1 MSRIG
6 RILGEP
12 FVHFVLL
19 GSLLFAGYYLVGGG
33 ARPTAP
39 GDREI
44 VVSAGKV
51 EHLATLFRKTWQRP
65 PTPDELQGLVDGHVR
80 EEVAYREGRALGLDK
95 NDTIIRRR
103 VRQKLDFIAE
113 DAATQRGPTD
123 EDLSVYLEEHAED
136 FALSSRLWVR
146 QIYLDDAKH
155 DQVAAEAMR
164 ARLNNDP
171 LIDPRSLG
179 DPLMLD
185 HAYSD
190 VSLPE
195 LARSFGSQFSRQVAE
210 LEPGVWQG
218 PVESTYGMHIVI
230 VDRRVP
236 GRLPALDEVR
246 DTVRREW
253 RHAHQQALKEQF
265 YRELLDRYHVII
277 DWPDT
282 SADADR

>member
-1 MSRIG
+1 MTRIG

-65 PTPDELQGLVDGHVR
+65 PTSEELQGLVDGHVR
-80 EEVAYREGRALGLDK
+80 EEVAYREGRALGLDE

-253 RHAHQQALKEQF
+253 RYAHQQALKEQF